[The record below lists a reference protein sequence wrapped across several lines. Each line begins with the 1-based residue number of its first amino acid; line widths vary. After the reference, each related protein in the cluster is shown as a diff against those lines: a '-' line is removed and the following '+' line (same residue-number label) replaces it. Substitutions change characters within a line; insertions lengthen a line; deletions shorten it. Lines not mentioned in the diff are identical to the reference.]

1 MDKSRARN
9 DSIRKAYQLANIYT
23 TLNQYFTL
31 QLTNVLKLPFFFFFF
46 SLALNQFTEM
56 KQKVHNVQTP
66 TSFSFDTRG

>member
-23 TLNQYFTL
+23 ALNQYFNL
-31 QLTNVLKLPFFFFFF
+31 QLPNVLKLPFF
-46 SLALNQFTEM
+46 SQFTEI

-66 TSFSFDTRG
+66 ISFSIDTRG